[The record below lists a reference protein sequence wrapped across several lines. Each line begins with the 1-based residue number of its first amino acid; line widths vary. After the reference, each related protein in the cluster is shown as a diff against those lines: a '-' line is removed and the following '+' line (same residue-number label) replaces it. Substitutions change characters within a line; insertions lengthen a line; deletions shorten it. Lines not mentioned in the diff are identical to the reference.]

1 MATTSL
7 VGHQTALCLVIAMFF
22 LVSGGGGED
31 FGVVSVYGGEE
42 WRVCLGTGAGSVSV
56 GRSVVLEIFFWM
68 EMDILL

>member
-1 MATTSL
+1 
-7 VGHQTALCLVIAMFF
+7 MFF